1 MAEWLESVYS
11 DGSEFFA
18 APAIPSIGDTVHIR
32 IRMYADAPVK
42 HVILRYLLNGV
53 ERLEKMQPEERE
65 GWLRYYGCNV
75 VIREKVFAYQ
85 FYLVCADRIY
95 YYTQKEITSYIP
107 DHTYDF
113 RLLAGYEQSAW
124 VKGAVFYQ
132 IFPDRFC
139 NGNPDN
145 DVRTG
150 EYMFNGYATMKIE
163 DWNRPAPFYGEGHC
177 LDFYGGDLEG
187 VRRKIP
193 YLKELGI
200 NAVYLN
206 PIFYAAT
213 VHRYDCLDYFQVD
226 PHLGGGRALQEL
238 SRELHENGM
247 KLILDV
253 SINHTGTAH
262 KWFNKEGLFFDR
274 SMGAYHN
281 PDAEERGYYFFGEGA
296 DEYLCWAG
304 VDTLPTLN
312 YTSGRLRDILY
323 RREDSL
329 LKKWLKAP
337 YDIDG
342 WRFDVADVMARNNE
356 LQLAHEVWPEIRKSI
371 KEEKED
377 AYILAEDWGDCA
389 EYLRGNEWDSPMNYF
404 GCARPVRQFVGEVDL
419 FHAHM
424 EELRQVHYRPSAKDT
439 AERIREHLMKLPFCI
454 RQVQFNLL
462 DSHDTPRLHNNPEIS
477 EAAYQCALLLLF
489 TLPGAASIY
498 YGDEA
503 GICGR
508 TEDVEGCRYPMP
520 WDKDFK
526 REASYYLYHTL
537 SMLRQ
542 GNPAFS
548 DGGFQ
553 FFHEQGRVLGY
564 ARFYGGEVYLTV
576 CSMDESGQEVRLPL
590 KAYGKD
596 RLSSDRDCL
605 GQELKILSD
614 VGGEA
619 VIRVGANESFLIK
632 V

>member
-1 MAEWLESVYS
+1 MPDWLESVYS

-18 APAIPSIGDTVHIR
+18 TPAIPSIGDTVHIR

-53 ERLEKMQPEERE
+53 ERLEKMELEEQER
-65 GWLRYYGCNV
+65 WLRYYGCSI

-85 FYLVCADRIY
+85 FYLVCEDQIY
-95 YYTQKEITSYIP
+95 YYTQKDITTYIP

-113 RLLAGYEQSAW
+113 RILAGYEQPAW

-150 EYMFNGYATMKIE
+150 EYAFNGFTTMKIE
-163 DWNRPAPFYGEGHC
+163 EWNRPAPAYAEGHC

-187 VRRKIP
+187 VRSKIP
-193 YLKELGI
+193 YLKELGV

-226 PHLGGGRALQEL
+226 PHLGGGQALQEL

-274 SMGAYHN
+274 STGAYHN
-281 PDAEERGYYFFGEGA
+281 PDAEERGYYFFREGT

-323 RREDSL
+323 RNEDSV

-356 LQLAHEVWPEIRKSI
+356 IQLAHEVWPQIRKSI
-371 KEEKED
+371 KEQKKD

-419 FHAHM
+419 FHAHI
-424 EELRQVHYRPSAKDT
+424 EELRQVNYRPSAKDT

-462 DSHDTPRLHNNPEIS
+462 DSHDAPRLHNNPAVS
-477 EAAYQCALLLLF
+477 EAGYQCALLILF

-503 GICGR
+503 GIDGR
-508 TEDVEGCRYPMP
+508 TEDVEGCRYSMP
-520 WDKDFK
+520 WDKNFK
-526 REASYYLYHTL
+526 QEAKYQLYHTL
-537 SMLRQ
+537 ARLRQ

-548 DGGFQ
+548 DGGLQ
-553 FFHEQGRVLGY
+553 FFHEQGRVLGF

-576 CSMDESGQEVRLPL
+576 CSMDESGQKVRLPL

-596 RLSSDRDCL
+596 SLSSDRDCL
-605 GQELKILSD
+605 GQELEILSEED
-614 VGGEA
+614 GE
-619 VIRVGANESFLIK
+619 VEIRIGAYESFLIK